1 MSWKR
6 TFSWKWV
13 ILWNSTPLGSTTAHH
28 PKWQTPTCFS
38 PDAASV
44 FPLGQPLRSQPAL
57 HLLGFQPNGPLAFSI
72 PFMSFLLCY
81 LAPSSPDPAYPPC
94 FFPPL
99 TSCPVQHPIISELFC
114 SSKLRTNLSSLLRSK
129 LMLWA
134 RVSLVSVPF
143 LGVVFCLSWIVVFL
157 TPHMLLLYFQQKCKL
172 LRAEA
177 FSTISVFLYSVWPSA
192 LLNR

>member
-1 MSWKR
+1 M
-6 TFSWKWV
+6 
-13 ILWNSTPLGSTTAHH
+13 AHH

-38 PDAASV
+38 PGAASV
-44 FPLGQPLRSQPAL
+44 FPLGQPLRSQPAR
-57 HLLGFQPNGPLAFSI
+57 HLLGFQPNSPLAISI

-81 LAPSSPDPAYPPC
+81 LAPSSPDPEYPPC

-134 RVSLVSVPF
+134 HVSLVSVPF
-143 LGVVFCLSWIVVFL
+143 LGIVFCLS
-157 TPHMLLLYFQQKCKL
+157 
-172 LRAEA
+172 
-177 FSTISVFLYSVWPSA
+177 
-192 LLNR
+192 